1 MSDPRSSRSIPSPRI
16 LAELLRLQ
24 RWAGGD
30 AVTADRIF
38 GLMHGFETVIAEE
51 KESFGISR
59 ETQSKVEDMLED
71 VERGKQ
77 STDGYDIKQR
87 LLEDQIDESTAA
99 KVLELCRLQSRF
111 TEAYEKLTAP
121 ESYFPGLA
129 GNRLPERDWFG
140 ALHYVELIDCTEEAH
155 KTMHSCFS
163 PAVPREGEYVAPE
176 NGPPMRVVE
185 VRYEMISLGDG
196 EGQRQPILVPFVYLE
211 NEDDL
216 EDEADDDILD
226 ELDEPSEP
234 DETDEN

>member
-111 TEAYEKLTAP
+111 TEAYEKLTA
-121 ESYFPGLA
+121 STL
-129 GNRLPERDWFG
+129 R
-140 ALHYVELIDCTEEAH
+140 
-155 KTMHSCFS
+155 
-163 PAVPREGEYVAPE
+163 
-176 NGPPMRVVE
+176 
-185 VRYEMISLGDG
+185 
-196 EGQRQPILVPFVYLE
+196 
-211 NEDDL
+211 
-216 EDEADDDILD
+216 
-226 ELDEPSEP
+226 
-234 DETDEN
+234 